1 VQGVTALPRIDG
13 RTARTDLV
21 PKQAILF
28 SDHVALV
35 MREKMNHLITRC
47 EPAAGLTHRCEFVG
61 RCLLLIG
68 RLGHKEGITCPPG
81 SVKTPQ

>member
-1 VQGVTALPRIDG
+1 MQSVTTEACID
-13 RTARTDLV
+13 RCTAGTYLV
-21 PKQAILF
+21 PQQAILF

-35 MREKMNHLITRC
+35 MREKVDHLVTRRK
-47 EPAAGLTHRCEFVG
+47 PAAGLTHRCEFVG
-61 RCLLLIG
+61 RCLLLLD

>member
-1 VQGVTALPRIDG
+1 MLDVTTAACIDSDAAG
-13 RTARTDLV
+13 TDLV
-21 PKQAILF
+21 PQQSILF

-35 MREKMNHLITRC
+35 VGEQVNHLITRG
-47 EPAAGLTHRCEFVG
+47 EPAAGLTHRCKFVD

-81 SVKTPQ
+81 SVKTPR